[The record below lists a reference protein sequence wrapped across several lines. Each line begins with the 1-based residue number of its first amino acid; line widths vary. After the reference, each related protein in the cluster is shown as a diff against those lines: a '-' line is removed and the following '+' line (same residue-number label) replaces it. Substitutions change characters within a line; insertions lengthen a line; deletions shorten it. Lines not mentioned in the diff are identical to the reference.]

1 MLESLGSDHLEQV
14 IEAVSKKQS
23 AWDVRHGHTR
33 EDLEWFG
40 KFLAALTTTVH
51 SHDEFTLR
59 SIVLLGAVVSP
70 AMTLFIPAY
79 EASTGNKADLP
90 EMITGLNHKLMTYW
104 DCYPEDDDYIIQE
117 LHLEHEQRRGYAV
130 GAFLFTLLDDHAELP
145 LTVADDIHLTMVGLQ
160 HFMLDAEDAQELF
173 SSGELLYAFF
183 QRFSESD
190 AISLY
195 NSEMEDDFPT
205 LSFTRPDVRGWHSDS
220 EANEEDVWGIGGESF
235 DRACVVLLDRVA
247 RNQGL
252 EDASCLS
259 AFKLAQL
266 MYETESAISR
276 PVLTMLAEWG
286 EARVAVLLELATGL
300 TEEQRGTALITI
312 EATAKTPRDFTSEE
326 NLWRC
331 LHALRTATLMTDI
344 KNFMNLTKDSAI
356 IGPVSYSCP
365 DAWQDDYKGKLEL
378 GARGALFKYAIEDN
392 GDSMPSEAD
401 WETCVWMGEHTY
413 ELLPHAKTLREHGN
427 FDRSLMES
435 ILTTSVLGSGA
446 L

>member
-40 KFLAALTTTVH
+40 KFLAALTATAH

-79 EASTGNKADLP
+79 ENSTGNKADLP

-104 DCYPEDDDYIIQE
+104 DCYPENDDYIIQE

-130 GAFLFTLLDDHAELP
+130 GAFLFTLLNDSTELP
-145 LTVADDIHLTMVGLQ
+145 LTVADDIHLTMIGLQ
-160 HFMLDAEDAQELF
+160 RYMLDAEDAKEFF
-173 SSGELLYAFF
+173 SNGELLYSFF
-183 QRFSESD
+183 QRFAESE

-205 LSFTRPDVRGWHSDS
+205 LSFTLPDVRGWHSDS
-220 EANEEDVWGIGGESF
+220 EAQEEGVWSIGDESF
-235 DRACVVLLDRVA
+235 DLSCVVLMDRVA
-247 RNQGL
+247 RKEGL

-266 MYETESAISR
+266 MCEEQSATCR
-276 PVLTMLAEWG
+276 PVLTMFAEWS
-286 EARVAVLLELATGL
+286 EEKNLALLELATGL
-300 TEEQRGTALITI
+300 TEEQRATALITI

-331 LHALRTATLMTDI
+331 LHALRTAALMADI
-344 KNFMNLTKDSAI
+344 KSFLNLTKDSAI

-365 DAWQDDYKGKLEL
+365 DVWQDDYEGETEL
-378 GARGALFKYAIEDN
+378 GARGALFKYAVENI
-392 GDSMPSEAD
+392 GDAMPVEAD
-401 WETCVWMGEHTY
+401 WETCIWMGEHAD
-413 ELLPHAKTLREHGN
+413 ELLPHAKTLREHGH
-427 FDRSLMES
+427 FDRGLMAS
-435 ILTTSVLGSGA
+435 ILATNTLSSGVL
-446 L
+446 